1 MKSPVALLLF
11 SSLVWAQ
18 PGLEQVLARMDR
30 EAPLF
35 RGITGRFE
43 RVMHTAIINDNSLD
57 GGAISMLRKSKELRV
72 LLEFNKPEPRFIAF
86 SSRSAEV
93 FNPKINTVQIFDLGK
108 QKSLVEQFL
117 LLGFG
122 ASGKELARAYNIKY
136 MGEENVGT
144 LKASRLELIPKSD
157 KVREHYTKIE
167 LWIAADAGHPIQQKL
182 FEPSGNY
189 MRMTYSAI
197 KLNPVID
204 SAQLQIKLPAD
215 VKREYPQRQ

>member
-1 MKSPVALLLF
+1 MRAPIALLLF
-11 SSLVWAQ
+11 SSLACAQ
-18 PGLEQVLARMDR
+18 TTLQSVLARMDQA
-30 EAPLF
+30 APSF
-35 RGITGRFE
+35 KGITAQFD

-57 GGAISMLRKSKELRV
+57 AGSISMQRKGKDLRV
-72 LLEFNKPEPRFIAF
+72 LLEFTKPEPRYIAF

-122 ASGKELARAYNIKY
+122 ASGKELARAYNLKY
-136 MGEENVGT
+136 AGEET
-144 LKASRLELIPKSD
+144 IAKTKTSRLELIPKSD

-167 LWIAADAGHPIQQKL
+167 LWVAADGGHPVQQKL
-182 FEPSGNY
+182 YEPSGNY
-189 MRMTYSAI
+189 MRMTYSGI
-197 KLNPVID
+197 KLNPGLD
-204 SAQLQIKLPAD
+204 PAKLQIALPAD